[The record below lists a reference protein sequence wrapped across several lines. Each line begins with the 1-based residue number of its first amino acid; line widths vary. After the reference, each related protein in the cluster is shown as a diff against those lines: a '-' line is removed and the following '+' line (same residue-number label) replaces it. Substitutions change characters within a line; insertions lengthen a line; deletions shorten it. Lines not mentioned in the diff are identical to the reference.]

1 MKLRASTSGALSL
14 ASRGSSREDKS
25 EATRWVSAAFNSMRG
40 SEVERLSLTALILW
54 ALCFSGTNCGSA
66 KVQSP
71 QTQES
76 KTEQQPASPS
86 VTLTPEHASD
96 SLPVAASV
104 LSSDAEVLEVPI
116 TKVVNPSR
124 TPVAFFVYLSRNAD
138 GKVEPE
144 KILIGNFSLY
154 PADRAG
160 VFLLDPG
167 PAVRKFSEKKQ
178 SGISEARLVFE
189 MKRVDETRAW
199 TPVEVTIEQ
208 PKWRAAE
215 K

>member
-1 MKLRASTSGALSL
+1 M
-14 ASRGSSREDKS
+14 
-25 EATRWVSAAFNSMRG
+25 
-40 SEVERLSLTALILW
+40 ERLSLTALIIW
-54 ALCFSGTNCGSA
+54 ALCFSGTNCGPA

-76 KTEQQPASPS
+76 KTEKQPASAS
-86 VTLTPEHASD
+86 VTLTSEHESD
-96 SLPVAASV
+96 SFVVAANV

-124 TPVAFFVYLSRNAD
+124 TPVAFFVYLSNRAD

-144 KILIGNFSLY
+144 KFLIGNFSLY

-160 VFLLDPG
+160 LFLLNPKSAIG
-167 PAVRKFSEKKQ
+167 KLSEKRQ
-178 SGISEARLVFE
+178 SNNADTRLVFE
-189 MKRVDETRAW
+189 MKRVDETRQW
-199 TPVEVTIEQ
+199 TPVEVTIET

>member
-1 MKLRASTSGALSL
+1 M
-14 ASRGSSREDKS
+14 
-25 EATRWVSAAFNSMRG
+25 
-40 SEVERLSLTALILW
+40 ERLSLTALMIW

-71 QTQES
+71 QTQEP
-76 KTEQQPASPS
+76 KTENQPTLPS

-96 SLPVAASV
+96 SFAIAASV
-104 LSSDAEVLEVPI
+104 LSSDAEVLEVSI

-124 TPVAFFVYLSRNAD
+124 TPVVFFVYLASSGE
-138 GKVEPE
+138 GKIEPE
-144 KILIGNFSLY
+144 KFLIGNFSLY
-154 PADRAG
+154 PADRPG
-160 VFLLDPG
+160 TFLLNPTS
-167 PAVRKFSEKKQ
+167 AVHKFSAKRPSRKAD
-178 SGISEARLVFE
+178 ARLVFE

-199 TPVEVTIEQ
+199 TSIEVTIEQ

>member
-1 MKLRASTSGALSL
+1 
-14 ASRGSSREDKS
+14 
-25 EATRWVSAAFNSMRG
+25 MRG
-40 SEVERLSLTALILW
+40 SEVERLSLTALIIW
-54 ALCFSGTNCGSA
+54 ALCFSGTNCGPA
-66 KVQSP
+66 RVQSP
-71 QTQES
+71 QTNEP
-76 KTEQQPASPS
+76 KTAQQPVSPS

-104 LSSDAEVLEVPI
+104 LLSDSEVLEVPV

-124 TPVAFFVYLSRNAD
+124 TPVAFFVYLAQSSD

-160 VFLLDPG
+160 VFLLDPR

-178 SGISEARLVFE
+178 SGITDAKLVFE
-189 MKRVDETRAW
+189 MKRVDETRVW
-199 TPVEVTIEQ
+199 TPVEVTIEE